1 LVKFPQS
8 KCFAS
13 AIYQRIISL
22 GAGTNVAVNDLFFGG
37 VLMSEV
43 GTRQITET
51 NPGWFAT
58 RRDGDVVLRDGS
70 TVRVRVMRPED
81 EELLFTLFKSLSADS
96 RWLRFMSAASDSAL
110 AAEAHREASVDYC
123 RKFGLIALTGAED
136 RVVGHA
142 FYTSISEDRAEVA
155 FAIADDYQRRGLA
168 TILLGQLAEVAA
180 ANSIQVFEAETLSSN
195 TAMLNVFRESG
206 FPTKITLTAGELL
219 VRFPTSLTPEAI
231 EKFERRDSV
240 ASENALK
247 LFFKPRAVAV
257 IGASRKRGSIGGEI
271 FHNLLSYG
279 FQGPVYPV
287 NPSAKVIQCVRAYK
301 TVEDIPDAIDLA
313 IIVVPATEVVAAAES
328 CGRKSVKA
336 LVVISAGF
344 SEIGAEGQDGQSELL
359 RVCRAYGMRLI
370 GPNCMGILN
379 TDSEVRLDAT
389 FAPTVP
395 PSGRVGFSSQS
406 GALGLAIMEYANSL
420 GLGISTF
427 VSVGN
432 KADISGNDLL
442 RYWENDDATEV
453 ILLYLESFGNPRK
466 FSQIARRVGKKKPI
480 VVVKSGRSK
489 AGARATS
496 SHTGALIAA
505 SDITVDALFRQS
517 GVIRTDTLEELFDV
531 ATLLANQPLPPGR
544 RVGIITNAGGPAI
557 LCADACEARG
567 LEVPLLTEVS
577 QQKLRT
583 VLKREASVA
592 NPVDMIASATAEQYR
607 EAIRTVGSDP
617 NIDSLIV
624 IFVPPL
630 VTHVEDVAQVISE
643 EVAALNRRKPLAS
656 VLMSPLKP
664 PAALTTARVPVY
676 QFPETAA
683 IAMARAARYGEWRQ
697 RPEPARA
704 EFVEIRREN
713 AAAIVATA
721 LQRGEGWL
729 TPEEVAAL
737 LDCYGLRMVDQ
748 RFVKTPDEAADAAG
762 ELGCPV
768 ALKVIAPNVL
778 HKTEAGGVR
787 LKLRDP
793 HKVRAAANEMFMS
806 LESQGRQPTGF
817 IVQRMAQTGVEMIL
831 GVVHDPQ
838 FGPVVACG
846 AGGTQVELLRDVAVR
861 LTPISKSEASEMIR
875 ALKTYPLLDG
885 FRGGK
890 KFDVEALEDALLRV
904 SALVD
909 DIPQIAELD
918 CNPFVV
924 TEQGGE
930 ILDARVR
937 VASVEPRPLIGVR
950 R

>member
-1 LVKFPQS
+1 
-8 KCFAS
+8 
-13 AIYQRIISL
+13 
-22 GAGTNVAVNDLFFGG
+22 
-37 VLMSEV
+37 MSQV
-43 GTRQITET
+43 GTRQIAKTR
-51 NPGWFAT
+51 PDWLAT
-58 RRDGDVVLRDGS
+58 RHDGDVVLRDGS
-70 TVRVRVMRPED
+70 TVRVRVMRPDD
-81 EELLFTLFKSLSADS
+81 EKLLFTLFKSLSADS
-96 RWLRFMSAASDSAL
+96 RWLRFLSATSDSAL

-123 RKFGLIALTGAED
+123 RKFGLIALTGAD
-136 RVVGHA
+136 NRIVGHA
-142 FYTSISEDRAEVA
+142 FYTALNEDRAEVA
-155 FAIADDYQRRGLA
+155 FAIADDFQGRGLA

-180 ANSIQVFEAETLSSN
+180 ANSIHVFEAETASSN

-206 FPTKITLTAGELL
+206 FPTKISVTAGELH
-219 VRFPTSLTPEAI
+219 VTFPTSLTAEAI
-231 EKFERRDSV
+231 EKFERRESFASV
-240 ASENALK
+240 NALK
-247 LFFKPRAVAV
+247 LFFNPRAVAV
-257 IGASRKRGSIGGEI
+257 VGASRKHGSIGGEI
-271 FHNLLSYG
+271 FRNLLTYG
-279 FQGPVYPV
+279 FQGPIYPV
-287 NPSAKVIQCVRAYK
+287 NPSAKVIQCVPAYR
-301 TVEDIPDAIDLA
+301 TVEEIPGPVDLA
-313 IIVVPATEVVAAAES
+313 IIVVPASEVVAAAES
-328 CGRKSVKA
+328 CGRKGVKA

-344 SEIGAEGQDGQSELL
+344 SEIGSEGQDGQSELL

-379 TDSEVRLDAT
+379 TNSEVRLDAT
-389 FAPTVP
+389 FAPTAP

-442 RYWENDDATEV
+442 RYWEDDDATEV

-531 ATLLANQPLPPGR
+531 ATLLANQPLPRGH

-567 LEVPLLTEVS
+567 LEVPLLTDPS
-577 QQKLRT
+577 QQKLRA
-583 VLKREASVA
+583 VLKREASVS

-607 EAIRTVGSDP
+607 EAIRTVANDP

-630 VTHVEDVAQVISE
+630 VTRVEDVAQVISE
-643 EVAALNRRKPLAS
+643 EVTALNRAKPLAT

-664 PAALTTARVPVY
+664 PIALTNARVPVY

-683 IAMARAARYGEWRQ
+683 IAMARAARYGEWRV
-697 RPEPARA
+697 RPEPSRV
-704 EFVEIRREN
+704 EFGDIKREE
-713 AAAIVATA
+713 AAAIVANA

-729 TPEEVAAL
+729 APEEVAQL
-737 LDCYGLRMVDQ
+737 LACYGLRMIEQ
-748 RFVKTPDEAADAAG
+748 KFVRTADEAAQAAG
-762 ELGCPV
+762 ELGGPV

-787 LKLRDP
+787 LKLRNADS
-793 HKVRAAANEMFMS
+793 VREAAHEMFAT
-806 LESQGRQPTGF
+806 LENKGRRPTGF
-817 IVQRMAQTGVEMIL
+817 IVQRMAEPGVEMIL

-861 LTPISKSEASEMIR
+861 LTPISKPEASEMIR
-875 ALKTYPLLDG
+875 TLKTYPLLEG

-890 KFDVEALEDALLRV
+890 RFDVAALENALLRV
-904 SALVD
+904 SDLVD
-909 DIPQIAELD
+909 DLPQIAELD

-930 ILDARVR
+930 ILDARIR

-950 R
+950 SH